1 MSTQS
6 YCHTAGMDSE
16 QGLLLSAATYE
27 PEMRTAKLDEEED
40 NIFMSPFCSRHFE
53 SFISI

>member
-1 MSTQS
+1 MSTQLLP
-6 YCHTAGMDSE
+6 YRQKGLRAGTPAD
-16 QGLLLSAATYE
+16 LLPPTN